1 MNSTK
6 LIRIGEVWNGTNS
19 LFNRRFGFVV
29 IGNFATMATWHN
41 DFSSL
46 LACGT
51 LGVGSLIPLQLT
63 NTQVNFRLFC
73 SAQYSIPTCILLPSL
88 SQTTILPSGSTPT
101 PVGHWNC
108 PLPSPLR
115 PKWNIKPPF
124 WLNTCTLWLWQSVM
138 IIRPSSSTA
147 TPNIPL
153 NSPISV
159 PFLPN
164 LR

>member
-41 DFSSL
+41 SWS
-46 LACGT
+46 
-51 LGVGSLIPLQLT
+51 SLIPLQLT
-63 NTQVNFRLFC
+63 DTQMKFRRYC
-73 SAQYSIPTCILLPSL
+73 SAQYSLLTCILLPSL